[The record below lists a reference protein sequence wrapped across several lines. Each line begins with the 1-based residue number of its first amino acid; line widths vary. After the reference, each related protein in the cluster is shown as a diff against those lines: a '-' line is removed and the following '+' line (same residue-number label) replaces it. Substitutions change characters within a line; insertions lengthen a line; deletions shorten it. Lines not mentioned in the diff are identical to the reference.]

1 MKILDKSY
9 DDRILMKYKGPAG
22 TVNRVDRFVYSE
34 GKAKGCEA
42 IEVATGSGLRLTIL
56 PDRGMDIANV
66 SFRGVDISFIS
77 KNGISGPSAV
87 NPHEDEFL
95 HYFNGGLLTTCGL
108 RNVGPSCREE
118 NGEFHPL
125 HGRYDTIPAVETG
138 IRRPDSDTVEIT
150 GKINETALFGCNLRL
165 ERKITVSNATSEISI
180 EDTLVNNSAQSEE
193 FMLLYH
199 FNFGFPFLQNGCFLE
214 FEDSDKVIP
223 RTAEAQS
230 GMDRYKMIEEPDDH
244 YDEQVFFHLQEGN
257 EDHSAKVRVVNPELG
272 IFASV
277 RYDTSVLPVLAHWK
291 SMRSGDY
298 ALGLEPSNNYI
309 KGRVEERKNGT
320 LKTIEPYG
328 KILFHTSVTIG
339 TL

>member
-1 MKILDKSY
+1 MRIIDKNY
-9 DDRILMKYKGPAG
+9 DEKTVMKYTGGAG
-22 TVNRVDRFVYSE
+22 AVNRVERVSYSE
-34 GKAKGCEA
+34 GKAKGSEA
-42 IEVATGSGLRLTIL
+42 IMITTGSGLQLTIL
-56 PDRGMDIANV
+56 PDRGMDIAHV
-66 SFRGVDISFIS
+66 SFRGVAVSFIT
-77 KNGISGPSAV
+77 KNGVTGPAAV

-95 HYFNGGLLTTCGL
+95 RYFNGGLLTTCGL

-150 GKINETALFGCNLRL
+150 GTVNETALFGCHLRL
-165 ERKITVSNATSEISI
+165 ERQITVSNAASMITI
-180 EDTLVNNSAQSEE
+180 EDTLVNSSANDEE

-223 RTAEAQS
+223 RTDEALA
-230 GMDRYKMIEEPDDH
+230 GMDRYTIIEEPDDN
-244 YDEQVFFHLQEGN
+244 YSEQVFFHLQDGG
-257 EDHSAKVRVVNPELG
+257 EDRFAKVRVVNPELG
-272 IFASV
+272 ITATV
-277 RYDTSVLPVLAHWK
+277 RYDTSVLPVLAQWK
-291 SMRSGDY
+291 SMKSGDY

-309 KGRVEERKNGT
+309 KGRIEERKNGT
-320 LKTIEPYG
+320 IKTIGAYS
-328 KILFHTSVTIG
+328 KITFRTSVAIG